1 MSGPAAT
8 AIVVPKRLKR
18 ELEAIARSRT
28 EPVRVVERA
37 RIVIL
42 AACGHTNT
50 EIGRRVGCSDDTV
63 RKWRRRWSPWVGLAS
78 LDDRDRCGRPAR
90 VRPEDRAALVK
101 LAGDRPKDTS
111 FRATWSYPA
120 LREALLDDVGRTL
133 SVSEIGRIL
142 RAEEIRPHRMKVWLH
157 SPDPEFR
164 VKVRRIADLYLSPP
178 KNSIVICVD
187 EKPGIQVLER
197 IHDTRLAT
205 RNATGRFE
213 FEYVRHGTK
222 TLIAALDV
230 ASGKVFGQVRSGR
243 TADDLVAFMEALA
256 RKHPTK
262 KIIVVWDNLNIHF
275 DGKTARWTEFNRRH
289 GGRFAFVN
297 TPIHASWVNQIE
309 IWFSILQRRVIKR
322 ASFRSGDE
330 LTWRILGFIG
340 RYNRVDAKPF
350 RWTFRG
356 TFRGSARRRAA

>member
-1 MSGPAAT
+1 MPGPAPPP
-8 AIVVPKRLKR
+8 VVLPKRLKR
-18 ELEAIARSRT
+18 QLEGVARSRT
-28 EPVRVVERA
+28 QPVRVVERA
-37 RIVIL
+37 RIVLL
-42 AACGHTNT
+42 ASSGQNNA
-50 EIGRRVGCSDDTV
+50 EIARHVGCSDDTV
-63 RKWRRRWSPWVGLAS
+63 RKWRARWNPWVGLAS
-78 LDDRDRCGRPAR
+78 LDDRRRTGRPAR

-101 LAGDRPKDTS
+101 LACDRPKDTS
-111 FRATWSYPA
+111 FRDTWSYPA
-120 LREALLDDVGRTL
+120 LREALLDDVGSTL

-164 VKVRRIADLYLSPP
+164 PKVRRIANLYLDPP
-178 KNSIVICVD
+178 KNAVVICVD

-197 IHDTRLAT
+197 IHETRLAS
-205 RNATGRFE
+205 RGASGRFE

-230 ASGKVFGQVRSGR
+230 ATGKVFGQVRNSR
-243 TADDLVAFMEALA
+243 TADDLVEFMEALA
-256 RKHPTK
+256 KRFPTK

-275 DGKTARWTEFNRRH
+275 DGKAARWTEFNRRH
-289 GGRFAFVN
+289 RNRFEFVY

-322 ASFRSGDE
+322 GSFRSGDE

-356 TFRGSARRRAA
+356 TFRRRARRRAA

>member
-1 MSGPAAT
+1 MPGPVASP
-8 AIVVPKRLKR
+8 VVLPKRLKR
-18 ELEAIARSRT
+18 ELAAIARSRT
-28 EPVRVVERA
+28 QPVRLVERA

-42 AACGHTNT
+42 ASCGHSNA
-50 EIGRRVGCSDDTV
+50 EIARRIGCTDDTV
-63 RKWRRRWSPWVGLAS
+63 RKWRGRWNPFVGVAS
-78 LDDRDRCGRPAR
+78 LDDSDRCGRPAR
-90 VRPEDRAALVK
+90 VRPEDRAALLK
-101 LAGDRPKDTS
+101 LACDRPKDTS
-111 FRATWSYPA
+111 FRDTWSYPA
-120 LREALLDDVGRTL
+120 LREALLDDVGGTL

-164 VKVRRIADLYLSPP
+164 SKVRRIAKLYLNPP
-178 KNSIVICVD
+178 KNAVVICVD

-197 IHDTRLAT
+197 IYETRLAK
-205 RNATGRFE
+205 RGASGRFE

-230 ASGKVFGQVRSGR
+230 ATGKVFGQVRNGR
-243 TADDLVAFMEALA
+243 TADDLVEFMEALA
-256 RKHPTK
+256 KRYPTK

-289 GGRFAFVN
+289 GRRFEFVY

-322 ASFRSGDE
+322 GSFRSGAE

-340 RYNRVDAKPF
+340 RYNRLEAKPF

-356 TFRGSARRRAA
+356 TFRRRARRRAA

>member
-1 MSGPAAT
+1 
-8 AIVVPKRLKR
+8 
-18 ELEAIARSRT
+18 
-28 EPVRVVERA
+28 
-37 RIVIL
+37 
-42 AACGHTNT
+42 
-50 EIGRRVGCSDDTV
+50 
-63 RKWRRRWSPWVGLAS
+63 
-78 LDDRDRCGRPAR
+78 
-90 VRPEDRAALVK
+90 
-101 LAGDRPKDTS
+101 
-111 FRATWSYPA
+111 
-120 LREALLDDVGRTL
+120 
-133 SVSEIGRIL
+133 
-142 RAEEIRPHRMKVWLH
+142 
-157 SPDPEFR
+157 
-164 VKVRRIADLYLSPP
+164 
-178 KNSIVICVD
+178 
-187 EKPGIQVLER
+187 
-197 IHDTRLAT
+197 
-205 RNATGRFE
+205 
-213 FEYVRHGTK
+213 VRHGTK

-297 TPIHASWVNQIE
+297 TRIHASWVNQIE